1 MTVEWRKN
9 TAPNAPGFWDLVI
22 DGVDQYLWVGQL
34 HEGEV
39 RYKPRGPHGRYNV
52 LRASSLDAAKAAVL
66 ESIRENT

>member
-1 MTVEWRKN
+1 M
-9 TAPNAPGFWDLVI
+9 I